1 VAKYDT
7 YELKLVLMSTQVT
20 AELNLSILFEEG
32 DDHDAVIALA
42 RQKLRTEAIAMKN
55 AKFLSEVT
63 Q

>member
-1 VAKYDT
+1 
-7 YELKLVLMSTQVT
+7 MSTQVT